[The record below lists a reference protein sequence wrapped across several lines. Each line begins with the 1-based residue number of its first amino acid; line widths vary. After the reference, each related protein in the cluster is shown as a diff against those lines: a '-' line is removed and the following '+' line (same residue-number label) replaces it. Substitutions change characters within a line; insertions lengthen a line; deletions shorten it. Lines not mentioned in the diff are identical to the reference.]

1 MRSICLFV
9 FCCHP
14 NICLK
19 SPFIVHPM
27 KQSLLGPLRLLPI
40 CVIAAS
46 CSKSASHSDVASNG
60 TIAPTATFTTDV
72 KKSPFYGDTIL
83 YVQGDQPSAYQFA
96 PTNSLGTGTYVA
108 WPAGVTIDPKTGI
121 IDASKSEPGSRYNVG
136 FVSATTGDTAYNQV
150 IVDGVTYADG
160 VYALDSKDSVLSP
173 YYNMSAA
180 TPWAAD
186 SKEAAFLGARSRGS
200 HFDAPVAGVLSAN
213 EQGLAVSATDGSINL
228 ANSVR
233 QGLFGSNPQNGDTK
247 EIPIYYRLGD
257 ASRHSL
263 LKSTVIVH
271 YYNTLADV
279 PAVLL
284 ASCQASQ
291 QAFAGQGAV
300 LSTES
305 DAVETAA
312 TGTTPTSA
320 AKAVAAPAAAPVT
333 PRPPQ
338 VVLVVKGH

>member
-1 MRSICLFV
+1 
-9 FCCHP
+9 
-14 NICLK
+14 
-19 SPFIVHPM
+19 M
-27 KQSLLGPLRLLPI
+27 KQTLLGPLRLLPI
-40 CVIAAS
+40 CVIAVS
-46 CSKSASHSDVASNG
+46 CSKSNSHSDVAANG
-60 TIAPTATFTTDV
+60 TIATNATFTTDV
-72 KKSPFYGDTIL
+72 TKSPFYGDSIL
-83 YVQGDQPSAYQFA
+83 YVRGDEASAYQFK

-108 WPAGVTIDPKTGI
+108 WPAGITIDPKTGI

-150 IVDGVTYADG
+150 IVDGVTYVDG
-160 VYALDSKDSVLSP
+160 IYALDSKDSVLSP
-173 YYNMSAA
+173 YYNTSAV
-180 TPWAAD
+180 TPWSSDGKA
-186 SKEAAFLGARSRGS
+186 AAFAGAQS
-200 HFDAPVAGVLSAN
+200 HASYFDAPVLGVLSAN
-213 EQGLAVSATDGSINL
+213 ELGLNVSTTDGSINL

-233 QGLFGSNPQNGDTK
+233 QGLFGSNPHNGDTK

-257 ASRHSL
+257 ASSYSL

-279 PAVLL
+279 PVALL

-291 QAFAGQGAV
+291 QAFTGQSAV

-312 TGTTPTSA
+312 TGTTPTTAPKA
-320 AKAVAAPAAAPVT
+320 AAAAPVA

>member
-1 MRSICLFV
+1 
-9 FCCHP
+9 
-14 NICLK
+14 
-19 SPFIVHPM
+19 M

-40 CVIAAS
+40 CVIAVS
-46 CSKSASHSDVASNG
+46 CSKSNSHSDVAANG
-60 TIAPTATFTTDV
+60 TIATVATFTTDV
-72 KKSPFYGDTIL
+72 TKSPFYGDSIL
-83 YVQGDQPSAYQFA
+83 YVRGDEATAYQFK
-96 PTNSLGTGTYVA
+96 PTNNLGTGTYVA
-108 WPAGVTIDPKTGI
+108 WPAGISIDPKTGI
-121 IDASKSEPGSRYNVG
+121 IDASKSEPGSRFNVG
-136 FVSATTGDTAYNQV
+136 FVSAATGDTAYNQV
-150 IVDGVTYADG
+150 IVDGVTYVDG
-160 VYALDSKDSVLSP
+160 IYALDSKDSVLSP
-173 YYNMSAA
+173 YYNTSAV
-180 TPWAAD
+180 TPWSSDGKA
-186 SKEAAFLGARSRGS
+186 AAFVGGHSHSS
-200 HFDAPVAGVLSAN
+200 HFDAN
-213 EQGLAVSATDGSINL
+213 ELGLDVSATDGSINL

-279 PAVLL
+279 PVGLL

-291 QAFAGQGAV
+291 QAFTGQGAV

-305 DAVETAA
+305 DAVETDGGPITRPITTPTT
-312 TGTTPTSA
+312 TGTTPAAA
-320 AKAVAAPAAAPVT
+320 AKAAAAPAAAPVA

>member
-1 MRSICLFV
+1 
-9 FCCHP
+9 
-14 NICLK
+14 
-19 SPFIVHPM
+19 M

-40 CVIAAS
+40 VVIAAS
-46 CSKSASHSDVASNG
+46 CSKSNSHSDVAANG
-60 TIAPTATFTTDV
+60 TIASTATFTTDV
-72 KKSPFYGDTIL
+72 TKSPYYGDSIL
-83 YVQGDQPSAYQFA
+83 YVRGDEATAYQFK

-108 WPAGVTIDPKTGI
+108 WPAGITIDPKTGI

-136 FVSATTGDTAYNQV
+136 FVSASTGDTAYNQV
-150 IVDGVTYADG
+150 IVDGVTYVDG
-160 VYALDSKDSVLSP
+160 IYALDSKDSVLTA
-173 YYNMSAA
+173 YYNTSAV
-180 TPWAAD
+180 TPWSSDGKA
-186 SKEAAFLGARSRGS
+186 AAFVGGKTHSSL
-200 HFDAPVAGVLSAN
+200 FDAPLAGVLSAN
-213 EQGLAVSATDGSINL
+213 ELGLNVSSTDGSINL

-233 QGLFGSNPQNGDTK
+233 QGLFGSNPHNGDTK

-279 PAVLL
+279 PVALL

-291 QAFAGQGAV
+291 QAFTGQGTV

-305 DAVETAA
+305 DAVETDGTTTKPIA
-312 TGTTPTSA
+312 TGTTPTTKA
-320 AKAVAAPAAAPVT
+320 AVAAPVAAPVA

>member
-1 MRSICLFV
+1 
-9 FCCHP
+9 
-14 NICLK
+14 
-19 SPFIVHPM
+19 M
-27 KQSLLGPLRLLPI
+27 KQSLLGPLRLLPFV
-40 CVIAAS
+40 VIAAS
-46 CSKSASHSDVASNG
+46 CSKSNSHSDVAANG
-60 TIAPTATFTTDV
+60 TIANTATFTTDV
-72 KKSPFYGDTIL
+72 TKSPYYGDSIL
-83 YVQGDQPSAYQFA
+83 YVRGNEASAYQFA
-96 PTNSLGTGTYVA
+96 PTNNLGTGTYVA

-136 FVSATTGDTAYNQV
+136 FVSAATGDTAYNQV

-160 VYALDSKDSVLSP
+160 IYALDSKDSVLQP
-173 YYNMSAA
+173 YYNTSAI
-180 TPWAAD
+180 TPWTAD
-186 SKEAAFLGARSRGS
+186 SRVSDFVGDARSHGPK
-200 HFDAPVAGVLSAN
+200 FDAPVAGILSAN
-213 EQGLAVSATDGSINL
+213 DQGLNVSTADGSINL

-247 EIPIYYRLGD
+247 EVAIYYRLGD

-279 PAVLL
+279 PVILL
-284 ASCQASQ
+284 AAAQASQ
-291 QAFAGQGAV
+291 KAFTGQGAV

-305 DAVETAA
+305 DATVETDGTASPLRPN
-312 TGTTPTSA
+312 TTTTPTSTTPTSTA
-320 AKAVAAPAAAPVT
+320 AKTATAVAAPVA

>member
-1 MRSICLFV
+1 
-9 FCCHP
+9 
-14 NICLK
+14 
-19 SPFIVHPM
+19 M

-40 CVIAAS
+40 CVIAVS
-46 CSKSASHSDVASNG
+46 CSKSNSHSDVAANG
-60 TIAPTATFTTDV
+60 TIANNATFTTDV
-72 KKSPFYGDTIL
+72 TKSPFYGDSIL
-83 YVQGDQPSAYQFA
+83 YVRGDEATAYQFK
-96 PTNSLGTGTYVA
+96 PTNNLGTGTYVA
-108 WPAGVTIDPKTGI
+108 WPAGISIDPKTGI

-136 FVSATTGDTAYNQV
+136 FVSASTGDTAYNQV
-150 IVDGVTYADG
+150 IVDGVTYVDG
-160 VYALDSKDSVLSP
+160 IYALDSKDSVLSP
-173 YYNMSAA
+173 YYNTSAV
-180 TPWAAD
+180 TPWSSEDKA
-186 SKEAAFLGARSRGS
+186 AAFVGGKTHTSF
-200 HFDAPVAGVLSAN
+200 FDAPLAGVLSAN

-279 PAVLL
+279 PVALL

-291 QAFAGQGAV
+291 QAFTGHGAA
-300 LSTES
+300 LSTEV
-305 DAVETAA
+305 DAVG
-312 TGTTPTSA
+312 TGTTPTTA
-320 AKAVAAPAAAPVT
+320 AKTAAATAAPVA